1 MFDLSTLSAFI
12 VVVIGLF
19 LIPGPAVFLTITRAA
34 QGGQKMGIMTG
45 LGIATGDL
53 IHALLAAVGF
63 SAILMT
69 SALAF
74 NVVKF
79 VGAAYLLY
87 MGIRSIFAKASA
99 SKMPE
104 VTQVSASRAYGHGI
118 LVEVLNPKTALFFL
132 AFFPQF
138 VNPEKGSTIA
148 QFLTLGLIFVVMCI
162 IYTTIL
168 AIGTGAIG
176 QWMKRGSS
184 GFGRWGGKFV
194 GVVYIVI
201 GLRVVFQSR

>member
-1 MFDLSTLSAFI
+1 MLELSTLSAFI

-34 QGGQKMGIMTG
+34 QGGHKTGIMTG

-53 IHALLAAVGF
+53 LHALLAAVGF

-69 SALAF
+69 SAVAF

-87 MGIRSIFAKASA
+87 MGIRALIAKAST
-99 SKMPE
+99 SEMPD
-104 VTQVSASRAYGHGI
+104 VSHVSASRAYGHGI
-118 LVEVLNPKTALFFL
+118 LVEALNPKTALFFL

-138 VNPEKGSTIA
+138 VHPENGSTLA
-148 QFLTLGLIFVVMCI
+148 QFLMLGIIFVVMSI

-168 AIGTGAIG
+168 AIGTGTIG
-176 QWMKRGSS
+176 RWMKRGS
-184 GFGRWGGKFV
+184 GFGRWGSKFV
-194 GVVYIVI
+194 GLVYIGI

>member
-1 MFDLSTLSAFI
+1 MFDLATIGAFI

-34 QGGQKMGIMTG
+34 QGGPKTGIMTG
-45 LGIATGDL
+45 LGIATGDF

-69 SALAF
+69 SAVAF
-74 NVVKF
+74 TIVKF

-87 MGIRSIFAKASA
+87 MGIRAIFARASI
-99 SKMPE
+99 SGMPD
-104 VTQVSASRAYGHGI
+104 VKQVSASQAYGQGI

-138 VNPEKGSTIA
+138 VNPENGSIIS
-148 QFLTLGLIFVVMCI
+148 QFLILGLIFVVMCI
-162 IYTTIL
+162 AYTTIL
-168 AIGTGAIG
+168 AIGTGTIG
-176 QWMKRGSS
+176 RLMKRETGIS
-184 GFGRWGGKFV
+184 RWGGKVV
-194 GVVYIVI
+194 GLVYIGI
-201 GLRVVFQSR
+201 GLQVVLQSR